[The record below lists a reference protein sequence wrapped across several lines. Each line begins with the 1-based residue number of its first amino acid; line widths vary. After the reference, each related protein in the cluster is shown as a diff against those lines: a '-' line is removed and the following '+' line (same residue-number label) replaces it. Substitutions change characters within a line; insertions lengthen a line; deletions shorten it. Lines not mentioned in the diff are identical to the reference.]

1 MVQPRF
7 GNGVLG
13 LSLGKILFTVL
24 VIVVV
29 WKAFS
34 MLSRLQQTRR
44 GEVRDEA
51 RRPARRR
58 AGRTVELVECPH
70 CGAFH
75 DPTTGCACRRAGG
88 GRA

>member
-1 MVQPRF
+1 M

-24 VIVVV
+24 VIIAV

-34 MLSRLQQTRR
+34 MISRLQQTRR

-58 AGRTVELVECPH
+58 NGKTVELVECPH

-75 DPTTGCACRRAGG
+75 DPATGCACRRPGAGP
-88 GRA
+88 A